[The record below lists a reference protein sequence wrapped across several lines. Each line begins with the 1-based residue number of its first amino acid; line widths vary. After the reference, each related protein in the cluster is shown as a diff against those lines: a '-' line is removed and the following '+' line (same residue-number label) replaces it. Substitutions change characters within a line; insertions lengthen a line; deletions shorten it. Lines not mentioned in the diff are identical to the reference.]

1 MSYHL
6 SWIIALQFYC
16 RLWPKAIKIYKTF
29 DVMIPNRWWTIGSFD
44 WPWLEHVQFVLAEVC
59 HAQLDRFVLLQ
70 FTKCNYVLSVAS
82 QLKLLLFLGWSHCGV
97 DWGFVW
103 HNKCLMLIYGNG
115 QSNCADDCTIGL
127 PVNDQNCFIS
137 VNDLI
142 SLLNGT
148 CSVTQHGLRLWQGS
162 I

>member
-1 MSYHL
+1 MSYCL
-6 SWIIALQFYC
+6 SWIIALKFYC
-16 RLWPKAIKIYKTF
+16 RLWPKAFY
-29 DVMIPNRWWTIGSFD
+29 VMILNRWWTIGSFD
-44 WPWLEHVQFVLAEVC
+44 WPWLERVQFLLAEVC
-59 HAQLDRFVLLQ
+59 HLQLDRFVWAGLCFYSSLSAI
-70 FTKCNYVLSVAS
+70 NVLSVAS

-115 QSNCADDCTIGL
+115 QSNCADDCSIGL

-142 SLLNGT
+142 SLLGGT